1 MADFSDDH
9 VGKRVVA
16 QSGAEVGTVDHVRD
30 GDLFVAVEPD
40 ADREVVSNLGWD
52 GPVNQDSER
61 LSDEYVSNVT
71 ENAIRLRV

>member
-16 QSGAEVGTVDHVRD
+16 QNGVEIGTVDHVSG

-40 ADREVVSNLGWD
+40 AERETLSDLGWD
-52 GPVNQDSER
+52 GPVNQDSRR
-61 LSDEYVSNVT
+61 LSDEYVSNIT
-71 ENAIRLRV
+71 ENAVRLRV